1 MELKILFKNSSYL
14 ISARVAKFVSG
25 VVRSKIIAIYLGPL
39 GAGIIS
45 QIMQI
50 TTSMYQFT
58 TLGMNDGLIK
68 QIAESDKGEKEFAKK
83 LTSLIKS
90 YMVILSVILVIALIV
105 LIVFSKN
112 LTIYVFGD
120 IKYYPYFLIG
130 LASFPILIINTVST
144 AVLRGF
150 KLIKYIARS
159 ELIVIIVNL
168 LLFVPIVYFWGI
180 TGAAIHITLSLLTI
194 LIVNNHYAKKRVLA
208 KMNITIFDTFKAR
221 IKRSSIKELLSFAG
235 FGLTAGLALTFTD
248 IATRAIVVSKIG
260 IDQLGIYT
268 PVIYWGSLFD
278 GFISPSIIT
287 YLYPRLSEAKTN
299 EEITGIINDS
309 LRFIT
314 MLFLPFLF
322 ISIPI
327 RYQII
332 PLFYSQEFNNAGN
345 YLPWHFMGGLFYLWL
360 IMFMQAMTA
369 TGRLK
374 TEGIILIITCVL
386 DVAVV
391 YYFVSSYG
399 LYGWMLKFII
409 TPIIFFNFY
418 VFYFRKIFKFRLE
431 RKNLVLMIYVVV
443 VFALQMAIEKYF
455 ISDYIINLLIGI
467 CFITISFFLLT
478 KSERGF
484 VFNKIRF
491 GYDRH
496 IRKK

>member
-1 MELKILFKNSSYL
+1 MELKTLFKNSSYL
-14 ISARVAKFVSG
+14 ISARVAKFISG

-50 TTSMYQFT
+50 STSMYQFT

-68 QIAESDKGEKEFAKK
+68 QIAESDKEEKGFPEK

-90 YMVILSVILVIALIV
+90 YIVILTLILIIALIV
-105 LIVFSKN
+105 LIIFSKE

-120 IKYYPYFLIG
+120 IKYYAYFLIA
-130 LASFPILIINTVST
+130 LASFPFLIVNTVST

-168 LLFVPIVYFWGI
+168 VLFVPIVYFWGI
-180 TGAAIHITLSLLTI
+180 TGAAIHIALSLLTI
-194 LIVNNHYAKKRVLA
+194 LIVNAHYAKKKVLA
-208 KMNITIFDTFKAR
+208 KMNIRITDTFKAN

-235 FGLTAGLALTFTD
+235 FGLTAGLAFTITD

-260 IDQLGIYT
+260 INELGLYT
-268 PVIYWGSLFD
+268 PVIYWGSLFE

-287 YLYPRLSEAKTN
+287 YLYPRLSEAKSN
-299 EEITGIINDS
+299 EEIGGIINDS

-332 PLFYSQEFNNAGN
+332 PLFYSNEFYSAGN

-360 IMFMQAMTA
+360 MMFMQAMTA

-374 TEGIILIITCVL
+374 TEGIVLIITCVF
-386 DVAVV
+386 DVVVV
-391 YYFVSSYG
+391 YYFVSNYG

-418 VFYFRKIFKFRLE
+418 IIYFKKTIKFKLE
-431 RKNLVLMIYVVV
+431 KKNLILMAYVIV
-443 VFALQMAIEKYF
+443 VFAIQMSIEKYF
-455 ISDYIINLLIGI
+455 VSDYKINLLIGI
-467 CFITISFFLLT
+467 CFITISFFFLSN
-478 KSERGF
+478 SEREF
-484 VFNKIRF
+484 VVRKIRL
-491 GYDRH
+491 GYNNY
-496 IRKK
+496 IKRK